1 MNWAGNVGGFLE
13 AFKKGLGGLF
23 GKEGTNLDGK
33 PYVDGK
39 DENYL
44 KLPWDVRKKYDE
56 SVGDQSFIFGG
67 GGPSLPGE
75 PGRPG
80 TPSAPPGGPLLPGE
94 KPLPKIFAAQP
105 FLDDFMVSAFQR
117 PPAYIKES
125 MDRQRTGGSNY
136 SIEDMK
142 NIINWTQKTR
152 V

>member
-67 GGPSLPGE
+67 GGPSLPGD

-94 KPLPKIFAAQP
+94 KPLPKILAMD
-105 FLDDFMVSAFQR
+105 FL
-117 PPAYIKES
+117 
-125 MDRQRTGGSNY
+125 SNFLA
-136 SIEDMK
+136 
-142 NIINWTQKTR
+142 
-152 V
+152 

>member
-1 MNWAGNVGGFLE
+1 MNWAGNVGGFLK
-13 AFKKGLGGLF
+13 AFKEGIGGLF

-44 KLPWDVRKKYDE
+44 NLPYNVRKKYDE

-105 FLDDFMVSAFQR
+105 FLDAFLAGN
-117 PPAYIKES
+117 PVGDSVPIKPFQTNKGVEY
-125 MDRQRTGGSNY
+125 MPYPYGPVQNFPRA
-136 SIEDMK
+136 
-142 NIINWTQKTR
+142 
-152 V
+152 